1 MQTDQE
7 LTPGPL
13 ERIFCCNT
21 ARILDVYLRGET
33 LTVKEMMAKTA
44 LSERTV
50 RDATM
55 RLRKEKLVTVI
66 DSRDRTFV
74 YGASDSSRVERLKSF
89 AFRDGVNN
97 RT

>member
-21 ARILDVYLRGET
+21 ARILDVYIRGET
-33 LTVKEMMAKTA
+33 LTVKEMMAKTE

-55 RLRKEKLVTVI
+55 RLRKEKLVTVT
-66 DSRDRTFV
+66 DSRGRTFV
-74 YGASDSSRVERLKSF
+74 YGVCDSPRVEKLKAF

-97 RT
+97 RS